1 MLNAEP
7 MVADEHNELGAI
19 FVKEGDA
26 ASARGWF
33 EQALLIFEK
42 LGDKKNAAIVRENL
56 AKLAVAESA
65 GVFG

>member
-1 MLNAEP
+1 MLNADS
-7 MVADEHNELGAI
+7 MVADDYNELREI

-26 ASARGWF
+26 ASARAWF

-42 LGDKKNAAIVRENL
+42 LENKKNAAIVRENL

-65 GVFG
+65 DAFG